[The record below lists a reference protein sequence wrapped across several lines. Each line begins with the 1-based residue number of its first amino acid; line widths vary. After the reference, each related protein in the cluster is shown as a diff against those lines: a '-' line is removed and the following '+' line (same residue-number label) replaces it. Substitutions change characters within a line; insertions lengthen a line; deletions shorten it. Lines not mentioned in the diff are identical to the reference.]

1 MFIFNYED
9 SDKVMFYDPPPDE
22 NFICS
27 EDFIGFFES
36 YELNSIVTKNLEFFI
51 DGIKSFRGNVLR
63 PPEFINKNINIS
75 VVVVAS
81 GYIAEHCKQ
90 LLKKIF
96 DEFGNKK
103 EIINSSNGAITPSSE
118 EIIMSDESI
127 IQEKIS
133 HDNIFKINSKTV
145 ELLKDI
151 DFQNLCKICLKN
163 PQYIKDFTNYIS
175 NGRVINEE

>member
-9 SDKVMFYDPPPDE
+9 SDKVMLYEPPIDE

-27 EDFIGFFES
+27 EDFIKFFES
-36 YELNSIVTKNLEFFI
+36 YELNDIVTKNLEFFI
-51 DGIKSFRGNVLR
+51 DGVKSFRGNILR
-63 PPEFINKNINIS
+63 PPDFVNKTINVS
-75 VVVVAS
+75 VIVVAS
-81 GYIAEHCKQ
+81 GYIAVHCKQ

-103 EIINSSNGAITPSSE
+103 EIITPSSE
-118 EIIMSDESI
+118 ELIMSDEPI
-127 IQEKIS
+127 IQEKIGN
-133 HDNIFKINSKTV
+133 DNIFKINSKTV